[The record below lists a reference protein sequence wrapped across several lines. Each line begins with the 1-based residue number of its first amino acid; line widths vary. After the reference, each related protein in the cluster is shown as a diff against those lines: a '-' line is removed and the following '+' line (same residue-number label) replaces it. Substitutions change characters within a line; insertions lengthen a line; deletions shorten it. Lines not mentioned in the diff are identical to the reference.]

1 MRDVRH
7 VARRF
12 RSGVRSAGPPWQA
25 PARRLVTAKP
35 DCSRVDSPLM
45 GRRGEGTVYRRRDG
59 RWSGQIRRPD
69 GVRQTVYGRT
79 EEEARE
85 RLAAVR
91 RAIGRATPDAAGT
104 VADLEGLRRLR
115 TAIRRLARSE
125 RASNVRVFGSVA
137 RGDSTATSD
146 YDLIVDLDPEV
157 RGFEAFDHL
166 DRLERLLAE
175 LLDRPVHVVTARHDS
190 DFTRRVL
197 RDAIGL

>member
-1 MRDVRH
+1 
-7 VARRF
+7 
-12 RSGVRSAGPPWQA
+12 
-25 PARRLVTAKP
+25 
-35 DCSRVDSPLM
+35 M

-69 GVRQTVYGRT
+69 GVRQTVYGRS

-91 RAIGRATPDAAGT
+91 SAIGQASPDLDDA
-104 VADLEGLRRLR
+104 VPDLEGLKRHRA
-115 TAIRRLARSE
+115 AIRRLAKSE

-137 RGDSTATSD
+137 RGDSSAASD
-146 YDLIVDLDPEV
+146 YDLVVDLDPEV
-157 RGFEAFDHL
+157 RGFEAFDRL

-175 LLDRPVHVVTARHDS
+175 LLGRPVHVVTARHDS

-197 RDAIGL
+197 RDAVGL

>member
-1 MRDVRH
+1 
-7 VARRF
+7 
-12 RSGVRSAGPPWQA
+12 
-25 PARRLVTAKP
+25 
-35 DCSRVDSPLM
+35 M

-79 EEEARE
+79 EAEARE

-91 RAIGRATPDAAGT
+91 SAIASPEATVPDLA
-104 VADLEGLRRLR
+104 ELRRER
-115 TAIRRLARSE
+115 AAIQSLVRSE

-137 RGDSTATSD
+137 RGDSTAASD
-146 YDLIVDLDPEV
+146 YDLVVDLDPDV
-157 RGFEAFDHL
+157 RGFEAFDRL
-166 DRLERLLAE
+166 DRLERLLAD
-175 LLDRPVHVVTARHDS
+175 LLGRPVHVVTAQHDS

>member
-1 MRDVRH
+1 
-7 VARRF
+7 
-12 RSGVRSAGPPWQA
+12 
-25 PARRLVTAKP
+25 
-35 DCSRVDSPLM
+35 M

-85 RLAAVR
+85 RLAAIR
-91 RAIGRATPDAAGT
+91 SAIAEGTPKPETT
-104 VADLEGLRRLR
+104 VPDLAELRRKR
-115 TAIRRLARSE
+115 AAIRRLAQSE

-146 YDLIVDLDPEV
+146 YDLVVDLDPEV
-157 RGFEAFDHL
+157 RGFEAFDRL
-166 DRLERLLAE
+166 DRLEHLLAE
-175 LLDRPVHVVTARHDS
+175 LLGRPVHVVTANHDS
-190 DFTRRVL
+190 GFTRRVL

>member
-1 MRDVRH
+1 MR
-7 VARRF
+7 
-12 RSGVRSAGPPWQA
+12 
-25 PARRLVTAKP
+25 
-35 DCSRVDSPLM
+35 
-45 GRRGEGTVYRRRDG
+45 RRGEGTVYLRRDG

-69 GVRQTVYGRT
+69 GVRQTVYGRN
-79 EEEARE
+79 EKEARQ

-91 RAIGRATPDAAGT
+91 RAIGRGPAEPEDT
-104 VADLEGLRRLR
+104 VPDLEGLRRHR
-115 TAIRRLARSE
+115 AAIRRLATSE

-157 RGFEAFDHL
+157 RGFEAFDRL

-175 LLDRPVHVVTARHDS
+175 LLGRPVHVVTARHDS

-197 RDAIGL
+197 RDAVGL